1 MKDLKERLQNK
12 DVVMISMMRGSIAA
26 PDWEA
31 APKIYPEVLQLRR
44 DLIKAL
50 EVADAFRCFKEGS
63 NQCKEAE
70 VDFKRLMKEHYYGTQ
85 T

>member
-1 MKDLKERLQNK
+1 MKDLK
-12 DVVMISMMRGSIAA
+12 
-26 PDWEA
+26 
-31 APKIYPEVLQLRR
+31 EVLQLRR